1 VARRAEQPAGSLPRR
16 LPTDGPKGRALREI
30 LEALVA
36 ERPPGSALPSEREL
50 AERFGVARMTVRG
63 EIERLT
69 AEGLIYRLHGRGTF
83 VAEPRVAQAVTF
95 SSFSEDM
102 RARGLEPGS
111 TVRSQELTEADGFL
125 AGVLA
130 VVPGAPLLRLD
141 RVRTA
146 DDRSMAVELA
156 FLPTERFP
164 GVDGVDFTDASLFEV
179 LAGHFGVRLREADQ
193 RVVAVQ
199 IEGDDAVALEVDE
212 GAPGLRF
219 YTLARN
225 DEGMPVY
232 YATSLFP
239 GDRYEVELRQVRPE
253 STSR

>member
-1 VARRAEQPAGSLPRR
+1 MARRAEQPGGSLPRR
-16 LPTDGPKGRALREI
+16 LPSDGPKGRALREI

-36 ERPPGSALPSEREL
+36 EQPPGSALPSEREL
-50 AERFGVARMTVRG
+50 AERFGLARMTVRG

-102 RARGLEPGS
+102 RARGVEPGS

-130 VVPGAPLLRLD
+130 VAPGAPLLRLD

-146 DDRSMAVELA
+146 DDRPMAIELA

-179 LAGHFGVRLREADQ
+179 LAARFGVRLRDADQ
-193 RVVAVQ
+193 RVVAVP
-199 IEGDDAVALEVDE
+199 IEGDDAVSLEVDE

-219 YTLARN
+219 YTLARD
-225 DEGMPVY
+225 DEGAPVY

-239 GDRYEVELRQVRPE
+239 GDRYEVELRQTRPE
-253 STSR
+253 SSPR

>member
-1 VARRAEQPAGSLPRR
+1 MARSDEQGDVSLPRR
-16 LPTDGPKGRALREI
+16 LRSDGPKGRALREI

-36 ERPPGSALPSEREL
+36 EQPPGSALPSEREL
-50 AERFGVARMTVRG
+50 AERFGLARMTVRG

-69 AEGLIYRLHGRGTF
+69 AEGLLYRLHGRGTF

-111 TVRSQELTEADGFL
+111 IVRSQAATNADGFL
-125 AGVLA
+125 AGVLEVA
-130 VVPGAPLLRLD
+130 PGAELLRLD

-146 DDRSMAVELA
+146 DGRPMAIELA
-156 FLPTERFP
+156 FLPTERFA
-164 GVDGVDFTDASLFEV
+164 GVDGVDFTDESLFEV
-179 LAGHFGVRLREADQ
+179 LAGRFGVRLRDADQ
-193 RVVAVQ
+193 RVVAVP
-199 IEGDDAVALEVDE
+199 IEGDDATALEVDE

-225 DEGMPVY
+225 DDGTPVY

-239 GDRYEVELRQVRPE
+239 GDRYEVELRQTRPE
-253 STSR
+253 AGRP